1 MVGPPSSWSLR
12 DQEDAS
18 WQVQFADRPRVGPS
32 RVSKQ
37 SHLSSSQGNWN
48 TSQEVA
54 RISSRSTLAL
64 ALILP
69 AMRIAG
75 HLATPCIPQLTDGL
89 SELAAFPEAKMLLKI
104 AFVLLIAWLL
114 GVFGLYRIG
123 DLVHVILL
131 VGLMLLLLGAL
142 KARDAAAGRGS
153 DVGSGK
159 S

>member
-89 SELAAFPEAKMLLKI
+89 SEWLRSGGEMLLKI

-114 GVFGLYRIG
+114 GVLGLYRIG
-123 DLVHVILL
+123 DLVHVLL
-131 VGLMLLLLGAL
+131 LGGLWLFLLGAL
-142 KARDAAAGRGS
+142 KARDAAVARGT

-159 S
+159 P